1 MKPKIK
7 KSSLV
12 SIDNLLGLIL
22 AILIIFQIRPN
33 PEDSN
38 VLNTPFGI
46 IGSLVLVTILFITLN
61 PVVGLLALIYLYEIM
76 RNSTGYVKAG
86 KNEIMEKLNSPK
98 ELQLEEAIIRDSEF
112 TRIKNQNMDRD
123 TDVNPLI
130 SKSCSLVV

>member
-33 PEDSN
+33 SEDSN
-38 VLNTPFGI
+38 VLNNPLGI
-46 IGSLVLVTILFITLN
+46 VLSLVFVCILFITLN

-76 RNSTGYVKAG
+76 RHSTGYVKAG
-86 KNEIMEKLNSPK
+86 KNEMMQKLNSPK
-98 ELQLEEAIIRDSEF
+98 ELQLEEVLIRDSEY
-112 TRIKNQNMDRD
+112 TRIKNQNMDRE
-123 TDVNPLI
+123 TDVKPVLTKT
-130 SKSCSLVV
+130 SSLVV

>member
-76 RNSTGYVKAG
+76 RHSTGYVKAG
-86 KNEIMEKLNSPK
+86 KTEIMEKLNSPK

>member
-1 MKPKIK
+1 MKTKIK

-86 KNEIMEKLNSPK
+86 KTEIMEKLNSPK
-98 ELQLEEAIIRDSEF
+98 EVQLEESIIRDSEF
-112 TRIKNQNMDRD
+112 TRIKNQNMDRE
-123 TDVNPLI
+123 TDVNPMT
-130 SKSCSLVV
+130 SKSCSLSV